1 MKLQIWKDGERYKV
15 LQKQRLNDGTSGYQ
29 TIQVG
34 VVFKEEAPSGEK
46 YISLKIDGLT
56 DNAVQKK
63 ESIIDPVT
71 GIDCSE
77 IKF

>member
-34 VVFKEEAPSGEK
+34 VGFKEEAPNGEK

-56 DNAVQKK
+56 DNATPRKGK
-63 ESIIDPVT
+63 E
-71 GIDCSE
+71 E
-77 IKF
+77 